1 MTKIINSYE
10 SQISDLLETYHS
22 FPQDTRPIVSIYI
35 ELDSPDH
42 VFYFLDYIEKLRS
55 FTTYHN
61 FVLNWWLIT
70 PTKYNNNFAL
80 RIELHKNGSVPYA

>member
-10 SQISDLLETYHS
+10 NQISNLLKTFYS
-22 FPQDTRPIVSIYI
+22 IPQDPKSVVSFYI

-42 VFYFLDYIEKLRS
+42 VSYFLDYIEKLRS
-55 FTTYHN
+55 FTTYYN

-70 PTKYNNNFAL
+70 PTKYNNNFVL
-80 RIELHKNGSVPYA
+80 RIELYKNGSVPQA